1 MQREEK
7 EKNMKAN
14 DNNGNGIKEG
24 NSDRQ
29 NKTIWLLSL
38 LSPPLLSLLPLTL
51 TPSPVSYIDLY
62 MSSS

>member
-14 DNNGNGIKEG
+14 DNNGNGIDSIEEG

-38 LSPPLLSLLPLTL
+38 LSPPLLSPFSLLPSLL
-51 TPSPVSYIDLY
+51 PPSLI
-62 MSSS
+62 